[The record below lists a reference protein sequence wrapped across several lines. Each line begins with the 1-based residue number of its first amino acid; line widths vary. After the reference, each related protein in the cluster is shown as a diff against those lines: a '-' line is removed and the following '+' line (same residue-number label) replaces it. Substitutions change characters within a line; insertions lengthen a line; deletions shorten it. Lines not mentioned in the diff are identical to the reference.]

1 MTDFKTRN
9 VIKGKGRISHDHK
22 GSILQEDIIVLKCVC
37 ASKYVRQKTD
47 GTARRKR

>member
-22 GSILQEDIIVLKCVC
+22 GSILQEDIIVLKV
-37 ASKYVRQKTD
+37 YVPNNRDKN
-47 GTARRKR
+47 